1 MELNNN
7 IAGLGKR
14 FLAFMMD
21 CVVVILLHFLISTI
35 LLRPYGG
42 LTGAMGVNDFQFG
55 EDLVSG
61 AFSIFAALF
70 VLFITIVGGLII
82 GFFYEFLMIVS
93 PKRATV
99 GKILMKIQVVK
110 SNGEVLGIVGAFMRS
125 LLKFASVFLWLLPWF
140 VAIFTKQKQAIHD
153 LLVNSVVIER

>member
-7 IAGLGKR
+7 LAGLGKR
-14 FLAFMMD
+14 FLAFMVD
-21 CVVVILLHFLISTI
+21 CVVVTLLYYIISTI

-42 LTGAMGVNDFQFG
+42 LTGAMGLKDFQFG

-61 AFSIFAALF
+61 AFSAFKALF
-70 VLFITIVGGLII
+70 VLFLTFVAGLVIA
-82 GFFYEFLMIVS
+82 FFYDFLMIVS
-93 PKRATV
+93 SKRATV

-110 SNGEVLGIVGAFMRS
+110 SNGDALGISGAFMRS
-125 LLKFASVFLWLLPWF
+125 FLKFASVFLWLLPWF
-140 VAIFTKQKQAIHD
+140 MAVFTKKKQAIHD